1 LSYFTTDY
9 DSTLNTFSLFV
20 DNLAASMATGFH
32 WDFGD
37 GTTSTQAAPTH
48 LYTID
53 SLFNVCMKVYVASG
67 DSCEYCHIIGKDN
80 LGNIIRTAGFNM
92 IVQNPADGLKS
103 NSNDEIQVTIAPNPF
118 TTSTSINFSEALKN
132 VNINVTDMLGKEIIN
147 LNFSGKQLQLEKG
160 NMKKGIYFLKIT
172 TENRLIGST
181 KLIVNE

>member
-1 LSYFTTDY
+1 
-9 DSTLNTFSLFV
+9 
-20 DNLAASMATGFH
+20 
-32 WDFGD
+32 
-37 GTTSTQAAPTH
+37 
-48 LYTID
+48 
-53 SLFNVCMKVYVASG
+53 
-67 DSCEYCHIIGKDN
+67 
-80 LGNIIRTAGFNM
+80 M